1 MIREGLAVPRGAV
14 FMVARTLEQI
24 LTERR
29 DVIIAR
35 FIAEVRR
42 QELAPAGVPRALLVD
57 HLPTFLDEI
66 VTELGLQHEG
76 RDSLDATDASITA
89 RRHGGQRWSLGY
101 DLEAVLREYGVLRH
115 CVLRH
120 KQQKD
125 RRKISHCVST
135 PLGVAPTENL
145 PQPVSRERKVKKMAE
160 LCAWNKGFNQCS
172 GD

>member
-66 VTELGLQHEG
+66 VTELGLQHEV

-101 DLEAVLREYGVLRH
+101 
-115 CVLRH
+115 
-120 KQQKD
+120 
-125 RRKISHCVST
+125 
-135 PLGVAPTENL
+135 
-145 PQPVSRERKVKKMAE
+145 
-160 LCAWNKGFNQCS
+160 
-172 GD
+172 